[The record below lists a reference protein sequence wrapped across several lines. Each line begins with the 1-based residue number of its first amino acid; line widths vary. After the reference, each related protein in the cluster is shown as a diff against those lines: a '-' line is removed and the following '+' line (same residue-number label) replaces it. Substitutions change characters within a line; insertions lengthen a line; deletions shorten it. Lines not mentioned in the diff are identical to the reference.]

1 MPHENERTDFMLYRF
16 FVAFVFAAA
25 AAAGGK
31 INPFALPFQKERNS
45 IFNAPFF
52 TFQLN
57 FAFALWNLINDIF
70 SLCCLLARPLAR
82 SAVLLFG

>member
-1 MPHENERTDFMLYRF
+1 MRHENERTDFMLYRF

-25 AAAGGK
+25 AAAAGGK
-31 INPFALPFQKERNS
+31 INPFALPFQKERNF

-70 SLCCLLARPLAR
+70 SLCAVCSLAR